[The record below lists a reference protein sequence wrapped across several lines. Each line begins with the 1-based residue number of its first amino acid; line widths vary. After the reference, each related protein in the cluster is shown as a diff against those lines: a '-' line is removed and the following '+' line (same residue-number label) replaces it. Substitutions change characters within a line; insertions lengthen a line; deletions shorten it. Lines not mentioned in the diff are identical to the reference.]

1 MGPLTMRCSPSLLVA
16 VIASAA
22 CLTALAQERTYNLG
36 RTPTAKEEQTC
47 CLPIAPDGDGLPPGS
62 GTAQQGASI
71 FAQKCASCHGA
82 SGREGP
88 WDVLVAEGTEALR
101 RRYFATSIWDFI
113 NRYMPPVRRTQW
125 NEGGLLTP
133 DEVYALTAFLLYQNR
148 IIEETEVMD
157 AESLP
162 KVRMPNRPSDDTRF
176 QDVLRQIDL
185 K

>member
-1 MGPLTMRCSPSLLVA
+1 MGPSSMRCSPRLLLPI
-16 VIASAA
+16 IASAA
-22 CLTALAQERTYNLG
+22 CITALAQGPTYNLG
-36 RTPTAKEEQTC
+36 RTPTAEEGQTC
-47 CLPIAPDGDGLPPGS
+47 CLPIAPDGGGLPPGS

-82 SGREGP
+82 TGREGP

-125 NEGGLLTP
+125 NEGGLLSP

-157 AESLP
+157 AGSLP
-162 KVRMPNRPSDDTRF
+162 KVQMPNRPSEDARF
-176 QDVLRQIDL
+176 QEVLRRMEP
-185 K
+185 